1 MTNKQKQR
9 LIEALKI
16 RMKQHDA
23 KFNGNP
29 MKYPLH
35 DGHHTRDVLTTLAV
49 LEGKDN
55 ADALLDMMP
64 TERDL

>member
-16 RMKQHDA
+16 RMKQLEA
-23 KFNGNP
+23 KSNGEQL
-29 MKYPLH
+29 MYPLH
-35 DGHHTRDVLTTLAV
+35 DGHHTRDVLTMLAV

-55 ADALLDMMP
+55 ADALLANMP
-64 TERDL
+64 KGG

>member
-1 MTNKQKQR
+1 MTKKQKES
-9 LIEALKI
+9 LIKALKI
-16 RMKQHDA
+16 RMKQFEA
-23 KFNGNP
+23 RFNGEP
-29 MKYPLH
+29 TAYPLN

-64 TERDL
+64 IKL